1 MSLQQGLIDLAIV
14 SLLAALT
21 PIVVG
26 MLSRLRV
33 PQVVVLIIGGIVV
46 GPQVLGW
53 AEPERLSGLI
63 DRDHLHRGG
72 TVARVGGSLRG
83 ALDAA
88 LSAPSRR
95 GVLVDEAGRLVGT
108 VRAQDVLSAIERRP
122 AGVAT

>member
-1 MSLQQGLIDLAIV
+1 M
-14 SLLAALT
+14 LLGSTVAQAAEAAAGDQWVL
-21 PIVVG
+21 VVDDAG
-26 MLSRLRV
+26 A
-33 PQVVVLIIGGIVV
+33 P
-46 GPQVLGW
+46 LGW

-72 TVARVGGSLRG
+72 TVARVGGSLRA

-95 GVLVDEAGRLVGT
+95 GVLVDENGRLVGT

-122 AGVAT
+122 AGAVA